1 MTEPGPTDNR
11 TYITYREDLEE
22 PRPDEQQLIAKII
35 DALRGNN
42 ERAFKKYKHAIRD
55 AHAKSH
61 GVLRGELRVLP
72 DLPEHLRQ
80 GIFAAPTTY
89 PVIAR
94 LSTTSGALR
103 SDQVRGVRGLAI
115 KVLDVHGRRLVPGD
129 DATTQDFVFV
139 NHAEFPFKDVYDYSR
154 KGMLTAKALARTPD
168 PVLLVSGALL
178 RGAKRVL
185 SVFGAK
191 LPYSLELFAEPNT
204 LTLGETFYTA
214 APLRYGK
221 YVAKL
226 SVAPLSKSVKDL
238 TGKTLSS
245 RDADAHTK
253 AVVDFF
259 GHNSAE
265 YVVSAQLCTD
275 TTRMPIEDA
284 AKAWPEELSPY
295 CPVATISYPV
305 QDAYS
310 PERQVFGDDVLSFNS
325 WRAIED
331 HRPLGSINRLKREV
345 YDASSWFRHDK
356 NKVAQLEPR
365 TIADLPQ

>member
-1 MTEPGPTDNR
+1 MTDAAPTPNR
-11 TYITYREDLEE
+11 TYVTYREDLEE
-22 PRPDEQQLIAKII
+22 PRPDEPELIAKII

-61 GVLRGELRVLP
+61 GVLRGELRVHP
-72 DLPEHLRQ
+72 DLPEQLRQ
-80 GIFAAPTTY
+80 GIFATPATY
-89 PVIAR
+89 PVMAR

-115 KVLDVHGRRLVPGD
+115 KVLEVPGRRLVPDD

-139 NHAEFPFKDVYDYSR
+139 NHAEFPFKDAYDYSR
-154 KGMLTAKALARTPD
+154 KGMLSAKALARTPD
-168 PVLLVSGALL
+168 PLLLVGGALL

-185 SVFGAK
+185 SVLGPK
-191 LPYSLELFAEPNT
+191 LPYSLSLFAEANT

-226 SVAPLSKSVKDL
+226 SVAPLSKSVTDL

-245 RDADAHTK
+245 RDPDAHTK
-253 AVVDFF
+253 AVVEFF
-259 GHNSAE
+259 RHNSAE

-275 TTRMPIEDA
+275 TAQMPIEDA
-284 AKAWPEELSPY
+284 TKPWPQELSPY

-310 PERQVFGDDVLSFNS
+310 PQRQVFGDDVLSFNS

-356 NKVAQLEPR
+356 NNVPRFEPR
-365 TIADLPQ
+365 TVADLPQ